1 MLYKTVFFINSFH
14 FLWYHV
20 PMNMSRTHSPL
31 RKFFVS
37 RLFLIVMVVVVVFLA
52 INFVRAYYQEYKVKQ
67 EIAALREDVKHLEQK
82 KLESLKILKYVTSD
96 AFVEEKAR
104 TELNLKKPGE
114 QVVVVTGQ
122 EEQSATVHTSE
133 QDDQKAYLSN
143 PARWWYYITHHSL
156 PGE

>member
-1 MLYKTVFFINSFH
+1 
-14 FLWYHV
+14 
-20 PMNMSRTHSPL
+20 MNMSRTHSPL

>member
-1 MLYKTVFFINSFH
+1 
-14 FLWYHV
+14 
-20 PMNMSRTHSPL
+20 
-31 RKFFVS
+31 
-37 RLFLIVMVVVVVFLA
+37 MVVVVVFLA